1 MVVPRHLNTRAKAP
15 RRVVN
20 ALIVRCDD
28 YAPQVSGHHNALVDV
43 LEHAAG
49 IETGQ
54 RFTGETRRCVPGRN
68 NGQYFAGH
76 TRSYHNCLMLDSRQK
91 GKHRMRSR
99 IAVIALAA
107 TVTVLIASAQLAS
120 EPQEKKPE
128 SVADNA
134 QVNIVPRIKPTEAAA
149 PLPKANIRIDTNIV
163 LIPVTVTDPL
173 NRFVTGLD
181 QDVFD
186 ILEDNVK
193 QKIVS
198 FGSEDAP
205 LSVGIVFD
213 TSGSMGPKLEKSR
226 QSVTEFFK
234 TANPEDEAFLVEFND
249 RPELVTPLTHN
260 LEEIQNRLTFTQS
273 KGRTALLD
281 GVLLALRTMKKAH
294 NPRKALIV
302 ISDGGDNSSRYTESE
317 LKAFVKEA
325 DVQIYA
331 IGIYEP
337 ASSRGRTSEEL
348 AGPGL
353 LTDISEPTGGRHF
366 VVENLNEL
374 PDVAAKIGIEL
385 RNQYVLGYSPSNT
398 ARDGKYRKVKV
409 KINQPRG
416 LPQLH
421 PFWRTGYYAPTQ

>member
-1 MVVPRHLNTRAKAP
+1 MSL
-15 RRVVN
+15 
-20 ALIVRCDD
+20 
-28 YAPQVSGHHNALVDV
+28 
-43 LEHAAG
+43 
-49 IETGQ
+49 
-54 RFTGETRRCVPGRN
+54 
-68 NGQYFAGH
+68 
-76 TRSYHNCLMLDSRQK
+76 
-91 GKHRMRSR
+91 
-99 IAVIALAA
+99 ALAA
-107 TVTVLIASAQLAS
+107 ASFFSSVVAAGDAQTSGADPQVT
-120 EPQEKKPE
+120 
-128 SVADNA
+128 
-134 QVNIVPRIKPTEAAA
+134 IVPRAKPGDQPSA
-149 PLPKANIRIDTNIV
+149 PLPRANIRIDTNVV

-181 QDVFD
+181 QEVFKV
-186 ILEDNVK
+186 LEDK
-193 QKIVS
+193 IEQKLVS

-226 QSVTEFFK
+226 QSVAEFFK

-331 IGIYEP
+331 IGIYE
-337 ASSRGRTSEEL
+337 SMGSRGRTAEEL

-366 VVENLNEL
+366 IVDNLNEL

-385 RNQYVLGYSPSNT
+385 RNQYVLGYTPSN
-398 ARDGKYRKVKV
+398 ASRDGKYRKVTV
-409 KINQPRG
+409 KLNQPRG

-421 PFWRTGYYAPTQ
+421 AFWRTGYYAPTQ

>member
-1 MVVPRHLNTRAKAP
+1 MRSHRA
-15 RRVVN
+15 VTML
-20 ALIVRCDD
+20 ALAAASFFSSSSRAGDANPGSSSAVE
-28 YAPQVSGHHNALVDV
+28 PQVS
-43 LEHAAG
+43 
-49 IETGQ
+49 
-54 RFTGETRRCVPGRN
+54 
-68 NGQYFAGH
+68 
-76 TRSYHNCLMLDSRQK
+76 
-91 GKHRMRSR
+91 
-99 IAVIALAA
+99 
-107 TVTVLIASAQLAS
+107 
-120 EPQEKKPE
+120 
-128 SVADNA
+128 
-134 QVNIVPRIKPTEAAA
+134 IVPRPKPGDAPAA
-149 PLPKANIRIDTNIV
+149 PLPKANIRVDTNVV

-181 QDVFD
+181 QEVFRV
-186 ILEDNVK
+186 LEDKVE

-226 QSVTEFFK
+226 QAVAEFFK
-234 TANPEDEAFLVEFND
+234 TANPEDEAFLVVFND
-249 RPELVTPLTHN
+249 RPELVVPTTHN
-260 LEEIQNRLTFTQS
+260 IEEIQNRLTFTQS

-281 GVLLALRTMKKAH
+281 GVLLAMKTMKKAH

-317 LKAFVKEA
+317 VKAFVKEA

-331 IGIYEP
+331 IGIYEN
-337 ASSRGRTSEEL
+337 AMSRGRTAEEL
-348 AGPGL
+348 SGPGL

-366 VVENLNEL
+366 VVEGLNEL

-385 RNQYVLGYSPSNT
+385 RNQYVLGYSPANA
-398 ARDGKYRKVKV
+398 ARDGKYRKVAV

-421 PFWRTGYYAPTQ
+421 AFWRTGYYAPTQ